1 MSRTLKEKADALL
14 AAERG
19 TISKARGT
27 EVAFALAYPN
37 TYHIGMSNLGV
48 HQIYSIL
55 NRRADTA
62 CERVFLPDEDDIE
75 EYGNNRYKTVLPREQ
90 AVRERVRYPGLLR
103 VL

>member
-1 MSRTLKEKADALL
+1 MSRKLKAKADALL

-27 EVAFALAYPN
+27 EVAVALAYPN

-62 CERVFLPDEDDIE
+62 CERVFLPDEDDVE
-75 EYGNNRYKTVLPREQ
+75 EYSKNRHKIVLPREQ
-90 AVRERVRYPGLLR
+90 AAGEEVRHPGLLR
-103 VL
+103 FL